1 MESTEPRAP
10 VLAAFSPGTAA
21 REPVEFGLAASRF
34 TGAPLVVVAVNR
46 GGPLVEHFGG
56 GGVTDNVGDEAR
68 AIEHLRLDLERGGH
82 RNAQLRV
89 VQDRTVAGG
98 LKAAIAEHKPEL
110 VVVGSTGRG
119 AVGAVLVGST
129 AERVIHESS
138 SPVAVVPNGYKRP
151 EGGVRTVGVAF
162 APTAE
167 GRDALHVAAVLARLA
182 GAQLRVL
189 RVLEPDRADTQ
200 AEGLMASQ
208 HREVAPEEGK
218 RARGRLDAERELR
231 DEVAELSK
239 QLKCEVDVL
248 VNDPA
253 DGLVAASKQ
262 LDMLVMGSRAQGPK
276 RAVLLGSVSRKVTE
290 RAACPVL
297 VIPRGT
303 AEASETLISGAEAEQ
318 TR

>member
-21 REPVEFGLAASRF
+21 REPVEFGLAASSF
-34 TGAPLVVVAVNR
+34 TGAPLVVVAVQHR
-46 GGPLVEHFGG
+46 GPLVEHFGG
-56 GGVTDNVGDEAR
+56 GGVTDNVGDEAQ
-68 AIEHLRLDLERGGH
+68 ALEHLRLDLQRGGH
-82 RNAQLRV
+82 RDAQVRIFEE
-89 VQDRTVAGG
+89 RSVAGG
-98 LKAAIAEHKPEL
+98 LKAAMDELKPEL

-119 AVGAVLVGST
+119 AVGSVLVGST

-151 EGGVRTVGVAF
+151 EGGARTVGVAY
-162 APTAE
+162 APTPE
-167 GRDALHVAAVLARLA
+167 GKDALHVAAVLARLA
-182 GAQLRVL
+182 GARLRAIRVL
-189 RVLEPDRADTQ
+189 DPDHADAQ
-200 AEGLMASQ
+200 SHGLMADQ
-208 HREVAPEEGK
+208 HREVSAEERK
-218 RARGRLDAERELR
+218 RAVGRLDAERELR
-231 DEVAELSK
+231 DEVAALSK
-239 QLKCEVDVL
+239 QLEAEVDVL
-248 VNDPA
+248 VNDAA

-276 RAVLLGSVSRKVTE
+276 RAVLLGSVSRKVTA

-303 AEASETLISGAEAEQ
+303 AEASDSLLSGAEAEQ